1 MFSESEIGVEEVD
14 YEELGLYLALTM
26 EAKDMKKLGITEVCP
41 ERKSNRGRPPTI
53 TSSGSEEV
61 KEKRLKPWNP
71 PRKKPDEFTKNTMLT
86 EALRI
91 ALKVVM
97 KNHVYL
103 FDNEIRKQSKGGA
116 IGLRLTGILA
126 QTFMMWWDREFS
138 RRLLQVGVIQRLN
151 ERYVD
156 DINIAAEATTPG
168 LKYKNG
174 QSCVDQSMIREE
186 ERVED
191 DERTMKFIKQVGDDI
206 HHSIELEID
215 YPSKHVDKKLPIL
228 DMKVWIEDQEK

>member
-1 MFSESEIGVEEVD
+1 VWKSKENGAVCVNTEEMIAEIEKVNRMQRSSGLIVGSADVKSLYPNLDFDFTIEKVCEMFSESEIGVEDVD
-14 YEELGLYLALTM
+14 HEELGLYLALTM
-26 EAKDMKKLGITEVCP
+26 EAKDMWKLRITEVCP
-41 ERKSNRGRPPTI
+41 EIKSNRGRPPTI

-61 KEKRLKPWNP
+61 KEKRLKPRNP

-86 EALRI
+86 EALRV

-126 QTFMMWWDREFS
+126 QIFLMW
-138 RRLLQVGVIQRLN
+138 LN

-156 DINIAAEATTPG
+156 DIIIAAEATTPG

-174 QSCVDQSMIREE
+174 QSYVDQSMIREE
-186 ERVED
+186 EKVED
-191 DERTMKFIKQVGDDI
+191 DERTM
-206 HHSIELEID
+206 
-215 YPSKHVDKKLPIL
+215 
-228 DMKVWIEDQEK
+228 

>member
-1 MFSESEIGVEEVD
+1 M
-14 YEELGLYLALTM
+14 
-26 EAKDMKKLGITEVCP
+26 
-41 ERKSNRGRPPTI
+41 
-53 TSSGSEEV
+53 
-61 KEKRLKPWNP
+61 
-71 PRKKPDEFTKNTMLT
+71 
-86 EALRI
+86 
-91 ALKVVM
+91 
-97 KNHVYL
+97 
-103 FDNEIRKQSKGGA
+103 
-116 IGLRLTGILA
+116 
-126 QTFMMWWDREFS
+126 
-138 RRLLQVGVIQRLN
+138 QVGVIQRLN